1 MNKCNENLQQIKQ
14 KVIEKL
20 KEDKLYYNPDIEED
34 KKFRKFFAMKTVPLE
49 NATEQNIADY
59 SQCIY
64 RTIKSYL
71 ADQEIKGTISF
82 KVYGLEN
89 LRDRYSFADLIR
101 GIFYYQP
108 VATNYDKIKNMSL
121 DSMAAQFATM
131 VIRILTIS
139 ANQLNEKI
147 GALTPELPSED
158 KIELFNSFK
167 EWLMQN
173 AEEEPK
179 AKQKIK
185 RSECEGIDCAWCGED
200 CK

>member
-1 MNKCNENLQQIKQ
+1 MNKCDENLQQIKQ

-20 KEDKLYYNPDIEED
+20 KEDKLNYNPDIEED
-34 KKFRKFFAMKTVPLE
+34 KKFRKFFALKTVPLE
-49 NATEQNIADY
+49 DATEQNIADY

-89 LRDRYSFADLIR
+89 LRDRDSFADLIR

-108 VATNYDKIKNMSL
+108 VVTNYDKIKNMSL
-121 DSMAAQFATM
+121 DTMAAQFAAM
-131 VIRILTIS
+131 AIRTLTIT
-139 ANQLNEKI
+139 ANQINEKI
-147 GALTPELPSED
+147 GAQTPELPSED

-179 AKQKIK
+179 AEQKIK

-200 CK
+200 CE